1 VIVTDTLNGHTIEDV
16 RRELD
21 GSVTFYCD
29 SGRTLN
35 LHVLNSKIEAKPRKL
50 ILDEREVV
58 EIEPSERM
66 RLLRAFQGFMVK
78 YAVYDDHG
86 FITFV
91 CEPLNHNREVYK
103 KSTGHREICLTHKN
117 GLINELPP
125 VSAIIAIESLSVLGE
140 QGPGGG

>member
-1 VIVTDTLNGHTIEDV
+1 MIVTDTLNGHTVEDV

-21 GSVTFYCD
+21 GSVTLYCD

-35 LHVLNSKIEAKPRKL
+35 LHVLNNKIEAKPRKL

-58 EIEPSERM
+58 VEPSERM
-66 RLLRAFQGFMVK
+66 RLLTAFQGFMVK
-78 YAVYDDHG
+78 YAVYDNCG

-91 CEPLNHNREVYK
+91 CEPLKHNREAYK

-125 VSAIIAIESLSVLGE
+125 VSAIITMESLSVFGE
-140 QGPGGG
+140 QGQAGG